1 MARLH
6 RVSPGLP
13 DFGGRFQ
20 DESIRFVVLRPVSR
34 ANNRIYYRTFF
45 SSITTAVWKR
55 LGVVR
60 VMKQTQWSQ
69 LREVVG
75 FLGHKAFQRKL

>member
-1 MARLH
+1 
-6 RVSPGLP
+6 
-13 DFGGRFQ
+13 
-20 DESIRFVVLRPVSR
+20 
-34 ANNRIYYRTFF
+34 
-45 SSITTAVWKR
+45 
-55 LGVVR
+55 